1 MALNNVFFSDALQDL
16 CKIKKN
22 NLSMSKKYLRIWEN
36 EQRLRAFQV
45 CRASLELIFY
55 FMHAQAVHKSLT

>member
-1 MALNNVFFSDALQDL
+1 
-16 CKIKKN
+16 
-22 NLSMSKKYLRIWEN
+22 MSKKYLRIWEN